1 MTIDEVAKHF
11 HITKSKLRYYEK
23 NGVIRDISRDENGNR
38 VYTNND
44 LMWIEFFLNLKKTG
58 MSLKDIKCYISLKKG
73 GIDTVDERKDILI
86 KHVDLIDKK
95 IRELSLAKLEILD
108 QIKRYDE
115 DKGHCII
122 SGKINLKCK

>member
-1 MTIDEVAKHF
+1 MTIDAVAKHF
-11 HITKSKLRYYEK
+11 HITKSKLIYYEK

-38 VYTNND
+38 AYTNND

-73 GIDTVDERKDILI
+73 GVDTVDERKDILI
-86 KHVDLIDKK
+86 KHVDLN
-95 IRELSLAKLEILD
+95 RELSLAKLEILD

-122 SGKINLKCK
+122 IGKKDLKCK